1 MKLKAIDTPY
11 KNYLFR
17 SRLEAKWAYY
27 FDLFNVRW
35 EYEKEG
41 YELGDGIRYLP
52 DFYFPDYRIYAEV
65 KPILPTFKEHSK
77 CKRLA
82 NLTQCK
88 VIELVG
94 LPSNRPMNVI
104 MPSKRYVCSKCGKK
118 EEYDENDKRE
128 CCGCKVKHKVENVI
142 YQSEAIL
149 LFHCDKDSYKPLY
162 FTTIHDHYTENPIIL
177 ENIKK
182 ANQVR
187 FEFLT

>member
-104 MPSKRYVCSKCGKK
+104 MPSKRYVCSKCDSTNVLAIRRICGYLGPINQRPVNAGKAQ
-118 EEYDENDKRE
+118 EFTLR
-128 CCGCKVKHKVENVI
+128 VKH
-142 YQSEAIL
+142 
-149 LFHCDKDSYKPLY
+149 C
-162 FTTIHDHYTENPIIL
+162 
-177 ENIKK
+177 
-182 ANQVR
+182 
-187 FEFLT
+187 